1 MKDLSKKIELLTAVI
16 LTGLV
21 FKEYEDNYNIGIK
34 ELEKL
39 VKDFFDVDGFP
50 LSRSPDDLFFFQNI

>member
-1 MKDLSKKIELLTAVI
+1 MLTALL

-21 FKEYEDNYNIGIK
+21 FKEYEENYSIAIK

-39 VKDFFDVDGFP
+39 VKEFFDKDGFP
-50 LSRSPDDLFFFQNI
+50 LTRNPSDLIFFQNIYVS

>member
-1 MKDLSKKIELLTAVI
+1 MVAII

-21 FKEYEDNYNIGIK
+21 FKEYEENFSIGIK

-39 VKDFFDVDGFP
+39 VKDFFDNDGFP
-50 LSRSPDDLFFFQNI
+50 LSRNPNDLIFFQNI